1 MKRSSLTA
9 AVYRYVNSGYY
20 TENMVLDALGLRFKV
35 NKAKSLAHL
44 PSPSRVIDGF
54 NLYSADQV
62 TALRI
67 ALLPGAYFN
76 HWAYRFITGEFLPK
90 GWVFRGQRLFRK
102 SSKRRRH
109 VS

>member
-1 MKRSSLTA
+1 MKRMSLTA

-20 TENMVLDALGLRFKV
+20 TENMVLDALGLCFKV

-44 PSPSRVIDGF
+44 PKPARVVDGF

-76 HWAYRFITGEFLPK
+76 HWAGRFITGEFLPK
-90 GWVFRGQRLFRK
+90 GWFYRG
-102 SSKRRRH
+102 RRRKAKANLLKRAA
-109 VS
+109 